1 MLDETS
7 RNFEREV
14 KSRRLLDKVVSRQ
27 KRQLSQSGMYHIIF
41 RGISRQNIFEEPSD
55 YLKLKEIIKKVLKET
70 KSQIYAY
77 CFMTNHVHLFL
88 KENALGDISKIMTK
102 ILSHYATWFNIKYLR
117 SGALFSN
124 RYKSEPIEDERY
136 YLGLIRYIHQN
147 PMKAGMVQ
155 SIDKY
160 SYSSYNEYI
169 GGVSDIV
176 NIDFTL
182 DMMNENRDTAI
193 TQFKEFHETGETEVF
208 EIYESNKRS
217 PEAVRRIIKS
227 EICGDEPWE
236 IRDYDKE
243 KRNELIRKLVFE
255 KKISKSALERATG
268 ISRGTIIR
276 ICKDM

>member
-1 MLDETS
+1 M
-7 RNFEREV
+7 
-14 KSRRLLDKVVSRQ
+14 SRQ

-41 RGISRQNIFEEPSD
+41 SGISRQNIFEEPSD

-136 YLGLIRYIHQN
+136 YLGLVRYIHQN

-169 GGVSDIV
+169 GGVSDIA

-193 TQFKEFHETGETEVF
+193 TQFKEFHETGEMEVF